1 MLEMLSASL
10 KVSVPPCKT
19 ELNRKWQFMLL
30 GVSVGI
36 ADEDSS
42 DKQVDKLFSK
52 MQECSAYSE
61 HQQGQLSAA
70 SAWLTF
76 QSSHC

>member
-19 ELNRKWQFMLL
+19 ELNRKWQFMLP
-30 GVSVGI
+30 GVSVAI

-42 DKQVDKLFSK
+42 DKQVDKQSIQQDARMFCVERTASTNKDSYLL
-52 MQECSAYSE
+52 
-61 HQQGQLSAA
+61 HQLG
-70 SAWLTF
+70 
-76 QSSHC
+76 